1 MKKLVFFMVS
11 ALAVVLCSSC
21 DQQAEQQLQT
31 SVLGNYCE
39 VTVLAYGGSAVH
51 SYAYDYS
58 NIVISYEGGSGTN
71 FGTYMVPQQGD
82 VTVSW
87 TCHDAGDSYDCSET
101 FNVGSAV
108 KMTIVVD
115 GSSSAF
121 ANY

>member
-1 MKKLVFFMVS
+1 MKKLVFFIVS

-39 VTVLAYGGSAVH
+39 VTVLADGI
-51 SYAYDYS
+51 YDYYS

-87 TCHDAGDSYDCSET
+87 TYGYSNSYDCSET

-115 GSSSAF
+115 GSSAS